1 MFRTT
6 GCGVTATCTML
17 VLHRGQIASLSIA
30 SEANIGSRLSFLAL
44 QPGIVA
50 ILHATQQV
58 KRGSLRI
65 HSRAN
70 GLIFKLINRYACGN
84 GLKTAWQ
91 QVTPNRRSTG
101 GGQTCPPPL
110 ALR

>member
-6 GCGVTATCTML
+6 GWGVTATCTML

-30 SEANIGSRLSFLAL
+30 SEANIGSRLSFSGHAR
-44 QPGIVA
+44 A
-50 ILHATQQV
+50 ILHASQQV

-70 GLIFKLINRYACGN
+70 GLIFK
-84 GLKTAWQ
+84 
-91 QVTPNRRSTG
+91 PN
-101 GGQTCPPPL
+101 
-110 ALR
+110 